1 MLRKSIIALFFG
13 IISFGA
19 QAQYVFDEADIAVN
33 AGVGFLSVNGLL
45 PSFNLSAEL
54 GLIPTG
60 DVGVVS
66 IGGAFEYKYSKLYG
80 YTYSQ
85 MTIGPRAAWHMHMEF
100 LERTNFDLYAG
111 LGVGLHVYSTYN
123 VFDDSLDPKLGPYM
137 EAFVGGRMMLDNS
150 FGVFAE
156 LGGGAV
162 AVAKAGIVY
171 RL

>member
-1 MLRKSIIALFFG
+1 MMKKTVLAVLIGLF
-13 IISFGA
+13 SFAA
-19 QAQYVFDEADIAVN
+19 QAQYVFDEGDIIVN
-33 AGVGFLSVNGLL
+33 AGVGFISTDGLI

-66 IGGAFEYKYSKLYG
+66 LGGEFEYKYSKLMGDY
-80 YTYSQ
+80 YSQ
-85 MTIGPRAAWHMHMEF
+85 ITIGPRAAWHMHMEF
-100 LERTNFDLYAG
+100 LESTNFDLYAG
-111 LGVGLHVYSTYN
+111 LGAGIRVYSEYN
-123 VFDDSLDPKLGPYM
+123 WNTNDLDPKLGPYI
-137 EAFVGGRMMLDNS
+137 EAFIGGRMMIDDN

-162 AVAKAGIVY
+162 AVAKAGVCL

>member
-1 MLRKSIIALFFG
+1 MFKKLFSVALFA

-19 QAQYVFDEADIAVN
+19 QAQFVFDEGDVAINTGIGFISAD
-33 AGVGFLSVNGLL
+33 GLI

-66 IGGAFEYKYSKLYG
+66 IGGELEYKYSKLMGLY
-80 YTYSQ
+80 YNQ
-85 MTIGPRAAWHMHMEF
+85 LTIGPRAAWHMQMDF
-100 LERTNFDLYAG
+100 LEQTNFDLYAG
-111 LGVGLHVYSTYN
+111 LGVGLRVYKIYN
-123 VFDDSLDPKLGPYM
+123 GVTFNLDSKLGAYIST
-137 EAFVGGRMMLDNS
+137 FIGGRMMLDDN

-156 LGGGAV
+156 LGGGGIAIT
-162 AVAKAGIVY
+162 KAGIIL